1 MMKELI
7 VCRTRGEG
15 EAGHLHALK
24 GLLGKIS
31 HPFSPGMEVGIKIH
45 WGEQGN
51 RSFLSPSYT
60 REIVLWLQGLQI
72 RPFVFD
78 TSVLYSGGRREGAKS
93 LETARRNGF
102 SEETLGCPVI
112 VADGL
117 DGRAVHAIPAGM
129 KHFETVQVADVVG
142 KAGGFVIFS
151 HIKGHMLSSF
161 GGAIKN
167 LSMGFASRAQKQ
179 RMHSDAHPVLN
190 KKKCTRCGLCVKVCP
205 AGAASIREGGFP
217 AYDLKHCI
225 GCSQCIALCA
235 EEALKIFWDSDPGVF
250 QEKLVETAAAVWK
263 IIGARSIAINALL
276 RITKECDCMPG
287 ENPVIAGDIGF
298 VGGADPVAVDRESLS
313 IVGSEPFE
321 NAHPGIPWKKQFE
334 HAAAVGFG
342 ASGKDQART

>member
-1 MMKELI
+1 MERELI
-7 VCRTRGEG
+7 VRRVDGKSD
-15 EAGHLHALK
+15 A
-24 GLLGKIS
+24 GKIAS
-31 HPFSPGMEVGIKIH
+31 LKELLSAVRHPFLPGMHVGVKIH
-45 WGEQGN
+45 WGEKGN
-51 RSFLSPSYT
+51 RSFLSPAYT
-60 REIVLWLQGLQI
+60 REIVLWLKELQTL
-72 RPFVFD
+72 PFVFD
-78 TSVLYSGGRREGAKS
+78 TTVLYSGGRRNGADA
-93 LETARRNGF
+93 LNTARTNGF
-102 SEETLGCPVI
+102 SEETLGCPVV

-151 HIKGHMLSSF
+151 HFKGHMLSSF

-179 RMHSDAHPVLN
+179 RMHSNAHPVLK

-205 AGAASIREGGFP
+205 ADAASIREGAFP
-217 AYDLKHCI
+217 AYDLNRCI
-225 GCSQCIALCA
+225 GCSQCIALCTEA
-235 EEALKIFWDSDPGVF
+235 ALKIFWDSDPGVF

-263 IIGARSIAINALL
+263 IIGARSIAVNALL

-321 NAHPGIPWKKQFE
+321 NAHPGIPWKRQFE

-342 ASGKDQART
+342 GAGQGQART